1 VTLPAPSPAFS
12 RPQKLLRIALAFA
25 RGAWIVAR
33 RFPALDATQKHQEV
47 QRWAQQVL
55 AILEIPVQTNMPA
68 PSGFTGLVVCNH
80 LSWLDVLV
88 LQSLMPVVFV
98 AKSEVR
104 RWPVVGYLAQAA
116 ATIFVDRSSARSAHA
131 MVKDSAAAIA
141 QGHAVVAFPEGTS
154 SDGSRLGA
162 FHANIFECAVQAAC
176 PVQLLTLQ
184 YRDPTGASATA
195 AHFTGDMTLLASLTS
210 VTGTSCIRAQVHL
223 GECLSAAGQ
232 SRKTLAQ
239 QAHAK
244 MNAHFLTPAQDAR

>member
-1 VTLPAPSPAFS
+1 
-12 RPQKLLRIALAFA
+12 LAFA

-33 RFPALDATQKHQEV
+33 RFPKLATAQQHQEV

-55 AILEIPVQTNMPA
+55 AILEIPVQTNMAA
-68 PSGFTGLVVCNH
+68 PHGFSGLVVCNH

-104 RWPVVGYLAQAA
+104 QWPVVGYLAQAA